1 MEEMSLASYAIL
13 KARSQCPFV
22 AIPVMLS
29 KVFRHDCIYVRPDA
43 GISEPADLRGKRI
56 GLPQYGSTAGGFNNG
71 LVQHE
76 YGVPPPEINWFTGG
90 QDTPAC
96 PPLVSLDLPA
106 DIHPEVIPEGRTLE
120 RMLDDRQ
127 LDGLFATYIP
137 KLFHNASPNIVRLFP
152 NFKEVEQDYYRRTG
166 IFPVMH
172 TVVIREDVYLEDPWV
187 APSLYDVF
195 T

>member
-1 MEEMSLASYAIL
+1 MEEMFLASYVIS
-13 KARSQCPFV
+13 KARNQCPFV
-22 AIPVMLS
+22 VIPVMLS

-56 GLPQYGSTAGGFNNG
+56 GLPQYGSTAAVFNEG

-76 YGVPPPEINWFTGG
+76 YGVPPSEINWFTGRL
-90 QDTPAC
+90 DTPARR
-96 PPLVSLDLPA
+96 PLVPLDLPA
-106 DIHPEVIPEGRTLE
+106 DIHLEVIPEGRTLE

-152 NFKEVEQDYYRRTG
+152 NFKEVGQKRT
-166 IFPVMH
+166 INH
-172 TVVIREDVYLEDPWV
+172 HRHDIIKH
-187 APSLYDVF
+187 
-195 T
+195 